1 MSASKMPSGIPS
13 AQAIDKEQVK
23 LLRFSTEDVLTDKQE
38 ILQRGIDLK
47 RAEAVGASAK
57 SNVKIFF
64 KSYNG
69 NRYKVEATIWAV
81 TEKTVSLKG
90 EIMIPIC
97 SIYKIGLF

>member
-1 MSASKMPSGIPS
+1 MLASKIPSGTPS

-23 LLRFSTEDVLTDKQE
+23 LLRFSTEDVLADKQE
-38 ILQRGIDLK
+38 ALQRGIDLK

-69 NRYKVEATIWAV
+69 NSYKVEATIWAV

-90 EIMIPIC
+90 EIMIPIV
-97 SIYKIGLF
+97 SIYKVGLF